1 MHNCQLLKH
10 LNAYLRPCVWLPHG
24 SCGFVCNMTDRLLKY
39 MDMHMYMQVDQCL
52 KEAQLL
58 KTVWDMIA
66 MVTTIF
72 TEWRKT
78 KWDEIDVERLQEEN
92 KKLAKVDQSCHVVS
106 CVCVCVCVCW

>member
-1 MHNCQLLKH
+1 
-10 LNAYLRPCVWLPHG
+10 
-24 SCGFVCNMTDRLLKY
+24 
-39 MDMHMYMQVDQCL
+39 MQVDQCL

-66 MVTTIF
+66 MVTAIF

-92 KKLAKVDQSCHVVS
+92 KKLAKVSNVFNLVASYLKLVPCFPADHECI
-106 CVCVCVCVCW
+106 CE